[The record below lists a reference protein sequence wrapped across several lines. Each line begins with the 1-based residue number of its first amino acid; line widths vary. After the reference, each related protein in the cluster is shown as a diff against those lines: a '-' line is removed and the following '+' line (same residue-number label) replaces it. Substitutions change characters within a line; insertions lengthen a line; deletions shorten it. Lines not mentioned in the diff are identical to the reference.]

1 MLPTGV
7 SAASIEADATV
18 TPPLADRTVLEAVE
32 SARRTAAE
40 RTEPARSDR
49 VLGTHPSIRR
59 VLDLVARVAATPAT
73 VLLAGESGTG
83 KSLVAREIHR
93 ASGRAGRFVEVSCG
107 ALAESL
113 LESEL
118 FGHVAGAF
126 TGATADRDGRFV
138 RAADGTIF
146 LDEIATASP
155 ALQVKLLR
163 VLQERRLEPVGA
175 TETRAI
181 DARVVLA
188 THEDLPA
195 LVAAGRFRA
204 DLFWR
209 INVVAIEMPA
219 LRDRASDIPALAAHF
234 LESAAAQAGRTVE
247 GFTPE
252 AVEALLR
259 HSWPGNVREL
269 EHAVGRAVFLGRGPL
284 VDVADLPPG
293 VTGGDPGRAAEPAP
307 LKRALAAPE
316 RQLILDAL
324 EQCGWRR
331 DAAARAL
338 GINRTTLY
346 KKAKRLGMDLAALEP
361 AR

>member
-1 MLPTGV
+1 
-7 SAASIEADATV
+7 
-18 TPPLADRTVLEAVE
+18 
-32 SARRTAAE
+32 
-40 RTEPARSDR
+40 
-49 VLGTHPSIRR
+49 
-59 VLDLVARVAATPAT
+59 
-73 VLLAGESGTG
+73 
-83 KSLVAREIHR
+83 
-93 ASGRAGRFVEVSCG
+93 
-107 ALAESL
+107 
-113 LESEL
+113 
-118 FGHVAGAF
+118 
-126 TGATADRDGRFV
+126 
-138 RAADGTIF
+138 
-146 LDEIATASP
+146 
-155 ALQVKLLR
+155 
-163 VLQERRLEPVGA
+163 VGA

-234 LESAAAQAGRTVE
+234 LESAAAQAGRAVE

-269 EHAVGRAVFLGRGPL
+269 EHAVGRAVFLGCGPL

-316 RQLILDAL
+316 RQLIIGAL